1 MPDSSLTRPFLDSF
15 EASRAAL
22 PGAGLDWL
30 ASLRETGIAR
40 FAERGLPSPRLEAWK
55 YTSLGPL
62 GKVDFAPARPDSIS
76 IDHLPTL
83 LPHGQ
88 GGHRL
93 VFVDGYFRADLS
105 RIEDLPEGVEL
116 GSLAALLTS
125 APDGLSEHLG
135 RVGAAEAGE
144 QPLLALN
151 TAMMADGFVLR
162 LRRGVRLAAPVE
174 IVFLG
179 ATGDG
184 ALAYHPRNL
193 IVLEPGSQATIL
205 EHHAGIGDGT
215 YLANGGTEV
224 VVGADAALHHY
235 KVQAESDKAFHLSTA
250 QVEVGRN
257 ALYDAF
263 LLTTGARL
271 SRNEVT
277 VRLTEAG
284 ADCRL
289 NGAYMLRGSQHCDTT
304 TAIHHAAP
312 HTNCREVFKGVVD
325 DTARGVFQGRIV
337 VHKDAQ
343 HTNGHQ
349 LSKALLLSDRA
360 EVDAK
365 PELEI
370 YADDVKC
377 SHGATTGDLDR
388 AALFYLRSR
397 GIPETEARHMLI
409 EAFLSETIHA
419 IAAQGICP
427 ALMSSVGHWLSDAR
441 MRRAA

>member
-1 MPDSSLTRPFLDSF
+1 MADSNPTRPFLETF
-15 EASRAAL
+15 AAHRALL

-30 ASLRETGIAR
+30 GNLRDSSIAR

-55 YTSLGPL
+55 YTNLGPL
-62 GKVDFAPARPDSIS
+62 EKIDFAPARPDSVS

-93 VFVDGYFRADLS
+93 VFVNGYYRTDLS
-105 RIEDLPEGVEL
+105 HVEDLPEGVEL
-116 GSLAALLTS
+116 DSLSALLAE
-125 APDGLSEHLG
+125 APDRLAGHLG
-135 RVGAAEAGE
+135 QVGASDSGE

-151 TAMMADGFVLR
+151 TALMADGFVLR
-162 LRRGVRLAAPVE
+162 LRRGLRLAAPVE

-179 ATGDG
+179 ATGDK

-193 IVLEPGSQATIL
+193 IVLEAGSQATIL
-205 EHHAGIGDGT
+205 EHHAGLGGGT

-224 VVGADAALHHY
+224 VLDADAALHHY
-235 KVQAESDKAFHLSTA
+235 KVQTESDEAYHVSTA
-250 QVEVGRN
+250 QIEIGRN
-257 ALYDAF
+257 ALYDGF

-277 VRLTEAG
+277 ARLVAEG

-289 NGAYMLRGSQHCDTT
+289 NGAYMLRGKQHCDTT
-304 TAIHHAAP
+304 TTIHHMAP

-325 DTARGVFQGRIV
+325 DAARGVFQGRLV

-360 EVDAK
+360 EVDTK

-397 GIPETEARHMLI
+397 GIPEATARHMLI

-419 IAAQGICP
+419 IAAQGLCP
-427 ALMSSVGHWLSDAR
+427 ALLSSVGHWLSDAR
-441 MRRAA
+441 TRRAA